1 MTAQSFPRAYLE
13 LIALS
18 DDAPADRFF
27 STADYGKVE
36 TLGPS
41 LPPIKLPLPAASAR
55 AASRRLTVA
64 CKSIKPPYKFS
75 TTLADVPD
83 TRAVFELKADL
94 VAAVEALRD
103 AAPADLKLL
112 LKGKVLQD
120 TATLA
125 SVATGS
131 ELSLM
136 CVVSRPAPAAAAAD
150 PAAADP
156 AAADPAAADPAAAA
170 APAAAPPSSAVRDAT
185 WAQIESLLAADVGDA
200 PASAAVKKFKAAW
213 ST

>member
-64 CKSIKPPYKFS
+64 CKLIKPPYKFS

-125 SVATGS
+125 SVAAGP
-131 ELSLM
+131 ELLLM
-136 CVVSRPAPAAAAAD
+136 CVVSRPAAAAAD
-150 PAAADP
+150 PDVADP
-156 AAADPAAADPAAAA
+156 ADAAVADLGAAL
-170 APAAAPPSSAVRDAT
+170 APPAVRDAT